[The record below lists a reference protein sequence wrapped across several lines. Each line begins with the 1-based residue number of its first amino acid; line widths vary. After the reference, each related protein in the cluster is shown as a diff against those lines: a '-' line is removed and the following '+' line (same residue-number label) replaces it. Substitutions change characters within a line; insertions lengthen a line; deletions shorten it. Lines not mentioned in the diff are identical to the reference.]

1 MIFRIFFW
9 VILLVPIRRENFC
22 PGTSGHGAHRAKPTS
37 ETTPG
42 CGAWHMMSLRDPLGP
57 FWYILAIHDMVD
69 FFWDQHVGKY
79 TVRLR
84 PMDSF
89 LMLLQSLIFSCTISL
104 NEWHLSSHV
113 LVFVMAGYYT
123 SF

>member
-1 MIFRIFFW
+1 MIFRISSVGDFVGSNPPW
-9 VILLVPIRRENFC
+9 GICLRGTCC

-57 FWYILAIHDMVD
+57 FRYILPIDDMVD

-84 PMDSF
+84 PMDSIWDVVAEF
-89 LMLLQSLIFSCTISL
+89 DL
-104 NEWHLSSHV
+104 
-113 LVFVMAGYYT
+113 
-123 SF
+123 